1 MKCKRRVFDPSV
13 CLVPLVSAHCV
24 NISRAWNLFENLVA
38 FGDCWF
44 IKLLTDA
51 DRMSCTRDPILATLF
66 LLGHAPLAVANANY
80 FESVEHGRRRAVPF
94 RLCRLC
100 NTRRVLVAIS
110 MACRLLFR
118 L

>member
-1 MKCKRRVFDPSV
+1 MVDSYVYNVPDLNRKAATGRAKRTAQKR
-13 CLVPLVSAHCV
+13 SAQRSAPRILEV
-24 NISRAWNLFENLVA
+24 LRASYLQH
-38 FGDCWF
+38 
-44 IKLLTDA
+44 A

-66 LLGHAPLAVANANY
+66 LLGHAPLAVANY
-80 FESVEHGRRRAVPF
+80 FESVEHSRRRAVPF